1 MIKWAIKKY
10 IIGKVNGLLAT
21 YKSNVECVAKTI
33 HVWILRLE
41 NILACLKAT
50 LEKLND
56 GKIDE
61 AEIDQAVADVEEVI
75 KGW

>member
-10 IIGKVNGLLAT
+10 IIGKVNGLLAK
-21 YKSNVECVAKTI
+21 YKSNVDGVAKTLTL
-33 HVWILRLE
+33 WIGRLE
-41 NILACLKAT
+41 KILSCLRSILANLD
-50 LEKLND
+50 D

-61 AEIDQAVADVEEVI
+61 LEIDGAVADVEEVI